1 MEINMTKRSIAFDLV
16 DEMNWEDVADELGL
30 FLSLEDAGFEEAN
43 DHCHGKMLSNEG
55 SIYSYTEWFYDGDES
70 AFSIA

>member
-1 MEINMTKRSIAFDLV
+1 MIIS
-16 DEMNWEDVADELGL
+16 MNDQRFTTLEAAGLEEDSSSEPL
-30 FLSLEDAGFEEAN
+30 
-43 DHCHGKMLSNEG
+43 HGVYYSTEG